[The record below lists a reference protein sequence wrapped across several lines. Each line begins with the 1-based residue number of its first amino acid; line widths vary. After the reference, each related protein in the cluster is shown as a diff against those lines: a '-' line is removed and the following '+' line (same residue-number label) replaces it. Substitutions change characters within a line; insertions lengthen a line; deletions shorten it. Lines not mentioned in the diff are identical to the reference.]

1 MFKQK
6 NALIAIAVAM
16 LVAACGGGGDDPPAN
31 NNPPAQ
37 NPGGNNPPGGNIP
50 PADDSVMTGH
60 LELVNQ
66 VQVNENPIAYS
77 AFTGSGG
84 WGFEKGIHSPL
95 QKFGIRVD
103 SVLTPVQNKDAAR
116 IAIDIR
122 DASAANIIQLMID
135 KIKLTSDATGELTV
149 TVDPTAKA
157 YVYAKTAAG
166 AVNSVSV
173 NALPANVISFL
184 QVDPADQ
191 DSKMLAVNI
200 EEVIA
205 AAKGTSTSPV
215 YAALPDLTGKYNL
228 SFTVSNVALRVGTAA
243 DGTGGTPLVGET
255 ITVTGAQ
262 QAPVPGGGVKGTVW
276 LNTTTEPPATTTP

>member
-6 NALIAIAVAM
+6 NALIAVAVAM
-16 LVAACGGGGDDPPAN
+16 LVAACGGGGGDDPPAGQTQ
-31 NNPPAQ
+31 NPP
-37 NPGGNNPPGGNIP
+37 GNTNPGGNIP
-50 PADDSVMTGH
+50 KADDSLMTGH

-77 AFTGSGG
+77 AFTGGGG
-84 WGFEKGIHSPL
+84 WGFEKGTHSPL

-135 KIKLTSDATGELTV
+135 KVKLASDATGELTV

-166 AVNSVSV
+166 AVNGVSAG
-173 NALPANVISFL
+173 ALPAGIISL
-184 QVDPADQ
+184 VQIDPLDL
-191 DSKMLAVNI
+191 DSKMLSVNI
-200 EEVIA
+200 EAAIA

-215 YAALPDLTGKYNL
+215 YTALPDLTGKYNL
-228 SFTVSNVALRVGTAA
+228 SFTVSNVALRIGSAP

-262 QAPVPGGGVKGTVW
+262 QAPVPGGGVKGVVW
-276 LNTTTEPPATTTP
+276 LNTTTEPPATPAP